1 METTGA
7 AWVFSFSREEADMNW
22 VRSEADLPQAGGSVI
37 GSPLDSAS
45 AKKGARSDG
54 IATTRP
60 TTCARPI
67 DLDLLRLSYVCLAN
81 TLLQNLPERSLI
93 LSRIHGFFDTSPDP
107 ASIERF
113 SLSGLV
119 EGERGPQGSPG

>member
-1 METTGA
+1 
-7 AWVFSFSREEADMNW
+7 MNL
-22 VRSEADLPQAGGSVI
+22 VRSEADLPPSGGSVI

-45 AKKGARSDG
+45 AQKDARSNG
-54 IATTRP
+54 VATTRT

-81 TLLQNLPERSLI
+81 SLLQNLPERSLI

-113 SLSGLV
+113 SLSRLV
-119 EGERGPQGSPG
+119 DGERGSQGPPG